1 MKIADVRREYETAG
15 LDEEGLAASP
25 FAQFGRW
32 LEEALG
38 ADPLEPTA
46 MTLATADRRG
56 RPSTRVV
63 LLKGFD
69 ERGFA
74 FFTNYTSRK
83 AEELAENP
91 WAALNFF
98 WACLH
103 RQVRIEGEVDRVA
116 AEESDA
122 YYAGRPPGSQVGAWA
137 SPQSRPIAGRGE
149 LERAVAE
156 VEARFAGQP
165 ALPRPEF
172 WGGYR
177 LRPVSIEFWQG
188 RLSRLH
194 DRFRYRR
201 EGTGWRI
208 ERLAP

>member
-1 MKIADVRREYETAG
+1 MKISDVRREYETAG
-15 LDEEGLAASP
+15 LDEKSLAASP

-32 LEEALG
+32 LEEALE

-46 MTLATADRRG
+46 MTLATVDPRG
-56 RPSTRVV
+56 RPAARVV

-74 FFTNYTSRK
+74 FYTNYTSRK
-83 AEELAENP
+83 AEELAKNP

-98 WACLH
+98 WPSLH
-103 RQVRIEGEVDRVA
+103 RQVRIEGEVARVA
-116 AEESDA
+116 AVESDE
-122 YYAGRPPGSQVGAWA
+122 YYASRPPGSQVGAWA
-137 SPQSRPIAGRGE
+137 SPQSRPIPDRDV
-149 LERAVAE
+149 LDRAVAE

-165 ALPRPEF
+165 SLPRPEF

-188 RLSRLH
+188 RPSRLH
-194 DRFRYRR
+194 DRLRYRL
-201 EGTGWRI
+201 EGAEWRI